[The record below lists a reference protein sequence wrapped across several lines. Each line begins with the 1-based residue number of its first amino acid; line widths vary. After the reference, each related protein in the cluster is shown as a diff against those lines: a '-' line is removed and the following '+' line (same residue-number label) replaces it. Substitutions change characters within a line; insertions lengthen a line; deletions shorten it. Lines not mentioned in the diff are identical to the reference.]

1 MPGIMSEGSAARS
14 GPKCEG
20 RRRSRARRRDVRG
33 RQRWSAGF
41 RRGEEMDVIDRCL
54 VVKGDGGD
62 LLRHREDDM
71 EVRHDDEL
79 GSSVVKP
86 LGTGQRLAL
95 RAVAIVARVVRDA
108 LVATGIA
115 LLDMAAERS
124 RATPFDRRHH
134 ATLRGR

>member
-1 MPGIMSEGSAARS
+1 MQ
-14 GPKCEG
+14 
-20 RRRSRARRRDVRG
+20 VRMMQQG
-33 RQRWSAGF
+33 LAPSVKD
-41 RRGEEMDVIDRCL
+41 GEEAELGAEMYGVGSDGQQGFGGGAEKDVIDRCL

-71 EVRHDDEL
+71 EVRHDEEL

-86 LGTGQRLAL
+86 LGTGQQLAL
-95 RAVAIVARVVRDA
+95 RAVAIAARVVRDA